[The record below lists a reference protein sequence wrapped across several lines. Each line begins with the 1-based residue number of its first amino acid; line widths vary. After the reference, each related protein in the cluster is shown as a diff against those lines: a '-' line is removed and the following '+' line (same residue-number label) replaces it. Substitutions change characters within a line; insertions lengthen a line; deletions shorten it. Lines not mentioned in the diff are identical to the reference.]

1 MKYPNQLKKRVK
13 KTKRVKIQSTLD
25 KCCSDTNDFVGNF
38 REKGGIDGEGW
49 SASENTLF

>member
-1 MKYPNQLKKRVK
+1 MEYPNQLKNGP
-13 KTKRVKIQSTLD
+13 KRVKIQSTLD